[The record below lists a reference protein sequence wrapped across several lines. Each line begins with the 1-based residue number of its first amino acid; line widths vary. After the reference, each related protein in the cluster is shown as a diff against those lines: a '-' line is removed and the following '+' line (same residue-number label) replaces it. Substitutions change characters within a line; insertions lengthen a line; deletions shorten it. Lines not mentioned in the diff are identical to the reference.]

1 LVEPRWLRRPSFL
14 HQQIRAANLVLIEE
28 QRRIEVPLGFVE
40 GPITRFESSSDGHMD
55 YVTKSICG

>member
-1 LVEPRWLRRPSFL
+1 MRRPSFL